1 MGRPAGR
8 AVPPGPTGRPLA
20 EGGVRAIFC
29 GPDKAAAVLDAARDG
44 QGYYG
49 NDKATRE
56 TIEPRR

>member
-1 MGRPAGR
+1 
-8 AVPPGPTGRPLA
+8 
-20 EGGVRAIFC
+20 VRAIFC
-29 GPDKAAAVLDAARDG
+29 GPDKAAAVLDAARDV